1 MRLTDLS
8 ESFEDRVGRAILGS
22 VSGGA
27 RHGWAAACRLI
38 RSDFMAL
45 NPRALLGSTP

>member
-1 MRLTDLS
+1 MRLTNLS
-8 ESFEDRVGRAILGS
+8 ESIEDRVDRAILGS

-27 RHGWAAACRLI
+27 RHGRATACRLI
-38 RSDFMAL
+38 WSDFMAL